1 MAGRINQSDKIRCS
15 FCNKTQDQVHKLI
28 AGPAGIF
35 ICDECI
41 ETCNDILEEEMQDYE
56 DNDSMDINLLTPEE
70 IKGFLDDYV
79 IGQDEAKKVLSVAV
93 YNHYKRILAEPDLDV
108 ELLTVNPYSRPG
120 TALTQVNGIVI
131 HYTAN
136 PGATAIA
143 NRNYF
148 ENLKDTH
155 TTKASAHFIVG
166 LEGEIVQCI
175 PTAEIAYASND
186 RNSDTLSIE
195 CCYEKDDGSFNR
207 ETYESVIRL
216 TAWLCNKF
224 GLTSEQVIRHYD
236 VTGKLCPLYYVE
248 HEDAWQQFKADVDTA
263 IQAGENNTGTQNT
276 GENG

>member
-108 ELLTVNPYSRPG
+108 EL
-120 TALTQVNGIVI
+120 Q
-131 HYTAN
+131 
-136 PGATAIA
+136 
-143 NRNYF
+143 
-148 ENLKDTH
+148 
-155 TTKASAHFIVG
+155 
-166 LEGEIVQCI
+166 
-175 PTAEIAYASND
+175 
-186 RNSDTLSIE
+186 
-195 CCYEKDDGSFNR
+195 
-207 ETYESVIRL
+207 
-216 TAWLCNKF
+216 
-224 GLTSEQVIRHYD
+224 
-236 VTGKLCPLYYVE
+236 
-248 HEDAWQQFKADVDTA
+248 
-263 IQAGENNTGTQNT
+263 
-276 GENG
+276 